1 MPPLIR
7 ALTSTGVGPRRACF
21 QLIVQGKVTVN
32 GEVVTNATSEVDLA
46 VDSVI
51 ADGHRV
57 GATERHVYLKVHKPP
72 GVLSAVHDARGR
84 ATVTGLVPPAFRHLR
99 LFPVGR
105 LDVDST
111 GLVLMTNDGDL
122 AYRLMHPSY
131 GYEKEYHALLRSPLT
146 AADITALSEGVLLD
160 GQRTAPARVARVR
173 HRPGLWYSVT
183 LQEGRKRQ
191 VRRMLIT
198 LGNPSQTLERVRIH
212 TLLLGNLAPGKA
224 AELTAAEL
232 ASLRGEAENHM
243 RDEARRVTPR
253 RG

>member
-1 MPPLIR
+1 MPPLLR
-7 ALTSTGVGPRRACF
+7 VLTGAGAGPRRACF
-21 QLIVQGKVTVN
+21 QLIVQGSVTVN
-32 GEVVTNATSEVDLA
+32 GEVVTNATMEVDLA

-51 ADGHRV
+51 ADGERV
-57 GATERHVYLKVHKPP
+57 GAIARYVYLKVHKPA
-72 GVLSAVHDARGR
+72 GVLSAVSDSRGR
-84 ATVTGLVPPAFRHLR
+84 ATLADLVPRAFRHLR

-105 LDVDST
+105 LDIDST

-131 GYEKEYHALLRSPLT
+131 GYEKEYHVLLRSPLT
-146 AADITALSEGVLLD
+146 AADTTALSEGVLLE

-173 HRPGLWYSVT
+173 QRIGLWYSVT

-191 VRRMLIT
+191 VRRMLT
-198 LGNPSQTLERVRIH
+198 ALGNPPQTLERVRVH

-232 ASLRGEAENHM
+232 AQLREAMTQEPG
-243 RDEARRVTPR
+243 DDGLA
-253 RG
+253 

>member
-1 MPPLIR
+1 M
-7 ALTSTGVGPRRACF
+7 
-21 QLIVQGKVTVN
+21 TVN
-32 GEVVTNATSEVDLA
+32 GEVITNATSEVDLA

-146 AADITALSEGVLLD
+146 TADITALSEGVLLD
-160 GQRTAPARVARVR
+160 GQRTAPAKVARVR
-173 HRPGLWYSVT
+173 QRPGLWYSVT

-224 AELTAAEL
+224 AELTATEL
-232 ASLRGEAENHM
+232 ASLRGEAGNQQE
-243 RDEARRVTPR
+243 DDARRVTPR